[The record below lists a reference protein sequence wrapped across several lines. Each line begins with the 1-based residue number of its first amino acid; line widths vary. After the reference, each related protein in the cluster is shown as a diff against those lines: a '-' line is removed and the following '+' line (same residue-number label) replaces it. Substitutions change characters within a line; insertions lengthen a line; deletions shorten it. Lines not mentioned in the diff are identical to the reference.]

1 MLNVSIGTD
10 MALGR
15 YNKTLNHGV
24 CYKVSLR
31 LQESYNPPNPAL
43 YPNSSL

>member
-1 MLNVSIGTD
+1 MHWQGSFVLGRVTDDGSGGVMLTVSIGTD

-24 CYKVSLR
+24 CYKV
-31 LQESYNPPNPAL
+31 
-43 YPNSSL
+43 